1 MQSIR
6 SDVYQD
12 IAVRRKG
19 LNMSSNKVFMNLSGA
34 MDLIK
39 MSKNPLAPVYEAMTN
54 SLESIAQH
62 LEEKG
67 QVAGEIE
74 VSFYFGGLLDEF
86 KVLEQVVIVDNG
98 IGFTEE
104 NYNRF
109 REFFDKS
116 KGYDNR
122 GTGRLQYLHRFE
134 RVKVD
139 SVFESEEKFYRRT
152 IDCNKNNFIG
162 GKDVVLEE
170 GITSP
175 ETTLSLCEFS
185 SEPNEQEFF
194 NNLSIDELVSSIRRH
209 FLLRFYLDTK
219 KEGFQAP
226 IVKVAFFKGGEST
239 DQRTIAPD
247 IISKP
252 KLEGEI
258 KVPYMRL
265 TNSKESKPELEAIA
279 GRHEVIKWAH
289 FVLNEEEL
297 GKNGIYL
304 CSKDIPVQSVRFD
317 KLKKNENVGGKH
329 FLTAFYGDVLD
340 APSNVSDSVNSFT
353 FPDRKEVERMSDDMF
368 LDPNAEFL
376 VIDSIYEQVNKAISS
391 IYKDVIDLKQDQQK
405 DVEAIAKAHGIPAS
419 VIEKTKISLNDDE
432 KTITKKLYK
441 AQSDELAEKSYKAK
455 QLFESL
461 KELDPTS
468 SNYQENI
475 HGKTAELSY
484 LVEQQNK
491 EELSRYV
498 IRREMVT
505 DILKKILSEEL
516 SYQNEPKVAGKNKD
530 REGLIHDLIFKRK
543 SKDTRGLNDLWILN
557 EEFMHF
563 EGCSELPLNQ
573 IETSDGEL
581 LLKDIPDDLVQS
593 LNLRLNKRPDIFLYA
608 SEEKCLLVEL
618 KEPNEDLSNHL
629 NQLTKYCNLIA
640 NFGMKKI
647 SSFHCYL
654 IGENINPITDL
665 DGDYKETVN
674 GDWIRPNISIV
685 SMDANRNTIA
695 NAQIEVIRLSSIHN
709 RAHRR
714 NQSFAEKLGIPELLQ
729 EQR

>member
-1 MQSIR
+1 MAISK
-6 SDVYQD
+6 
-12 IAVRRKG
+12 A
-19 LNMSSNKVFMNLSGA
+19 FMNLSGA
-34 MDLIK
+34 MDFIK

-54 SLESIAQH
+54 SLESLAQR
-62 LEEKG
+62 LTEKDN
-67 QVAGEIE
+67 VVGEIE
-74 VSFYFGGLLDEF
+74 VRFYFGGLLEDF
-86 KVLEQVVIVDNG
+86 KELEQVVIVDNG
-98 IGFTEE
+98 IGFTDE

-139 SVFESEEKFYRRT
+139 SVFESDGRFYRRT
-152 IDCNKNNFIG
+152 IDCNKNDFIG
-162 GKDVVLEE
+162 GENLSLEE
-170 GITSP
+170 GVTNP
-175 ETTLSLCEFS
+175 ETTVLLCEYT
-185 SEPNEQEFF
+185 SESNDQEYF
-194 NNLSIDELVSSIRRH
+194 NNLSIDELASAIRSH

-219 KEGFQAP
+219 KDSFQAP
-226 IVKVAFFKGGEST
+226 IVKIAFFKGGDNT
-239 DQRTIAPD
+239 DERTIDPD
-247 IISKP
+247 SISKP

-265 TNSKESKPELEAIA
+265 SNSKENKPELEAVA

-289 FVLNEEEL
+289 FVLNEEKL

-317 KLKKNENVGGKH
+317 KLKKNESVGGKH

-340 APSNVSDSVNSFT
+340 APSNVSDSVDSFT
-353 FPDRKEVERMSDDMF
+353 FPDRKEVERMSGDMF

-376 VIDSIYEQVNKAISS
+376 VIDSIYEQVNKAIPG

-405 DVEAIAKAHGIPAS
+405 DVEAIAKAHGIPVS
-419 VIEKTKISLNDDE
+419 VIGKAKIGLNDDE

-461 KELDPTS
+461 KELDPTA

-475 HGKTAELSY
+475 HGKTAELSE
-484 LVEQQNK
+484 LVEEQNK

-516 SYQNEPKVAGKNKD
+516 DYQNEPKVAGKNKD

-543 SKDTRGLNDLWILN
+543 SKDTHGLNDLWILN
-557 EEFMHF
+557 EEFIHF

-581 LLKDIPDDLVQS
+581 LLEDVPDNLVQS
-593 LNLRLNKRPDIFLYA
+593 LNLRLSKRPDIFLYA

-640 NFGMKKI
+640 NFGAKKNHQL
-647 SSFHCYL
+647 SL
-654 IGENINPITDL
+654 LL
-665 DGDYKETVN
+665 D
-674 GDWIRPNISIV
+674 
-685 SMDANRNTIA
+685 
-695 NAQIEVIRLSSIHN
+695 
-709 RAHRR
+709 RR
-714 NQSFAEKLGIPELLQ
+714 EY
-729 EQR
+729 